1 MINLRNVF
9 GKSIVV
15 KKLLFFIVEKRRK
28 SLLFEMK
35 IGDYQLV

>member
-9 GKSIVV
+9 GESIVV

-28 SLLFEMK
+28 LLLFEME